1 MPLRTA
7 RSWSVQ
13 WGTRERD
20 LRSRLMIQAL
30 AKSVSV
36 VFVWNAARLALQL
49 AWVLLLARALGP
61 QGYGTFSGLAGLGLA
76 LGGFAALGMGL
87 RLYENVA
94 RDHSAL
100 ARHWVLVR
108 SCLAWSAPL
117 LLALYLALALSM
129 DVDATVLVVVS
140 IGIAEVV
147 LAPLCAQVAFAY
159 ASLGR
164 MGESA
169 AAPVVLSLARVVA
182 AAAYLFIWPAGDL
195 NEYVV
200 LHVVTTLLAISWVWH
215 RAHMRLD
222 LPRTSRTAD
231 PVELRSGLGFASIW
245 ASGLALTSL
254 DKTAVMYAGGG
265 AVAGEYTAGYRLASV
280 AALPVEALTTTIMP
294 RLFRAGGDRPL
305 SPHHVLLLIA
315 VVLAYGAAAGWLVG
329 LAMPLVT
336 LLLGDGFAGLVPL
349 AALIA
354 WWVPAYCLRM
364 LLGNMLLGYGRK
376 RVRITVELSGL
387 VMMVALMGWWVPHL
401 SLAGALK
408 ALLWAEWWMACLSVV
423 MVAWVSTGRKASSP
437 GV

>member
-1 MPLRTA
+1 
-7 RSWSVQ
+7 
-13 WGTRERD
+13 
-20 LRSRLMIQAL
+20 MIQTL

-36 VFVWNAARLALQL
+36 VLVWNAARLALQL

-76 LGGFAALGMGL
+76 LGGFAAIGMGL

-108 SCLAWSAPL
+108 SCAAWSAPSL
-117 LLALYLALALSM
+117 LVLYLVLALSM
-129 DVDATVLVVVS
+129 RVDATVLVVVS

-147 LAPLCAQVAFAY
+147 LAPLCAQVAFTY

-169 AAPVVLSLARVVA
+169 AVPVVLSLARVVA
-182 AAAYLFIWPAGDL
+182 AAAYLLVWPDGGL

-200 LHVVTTLLAISWVWH
+200 LHVMTTLLAISWIWH
-215 RAHMRLD
+215 RAHVSLR
-222 LPRTSRTAD
+222 LPRQSRRAD
-231 PVELRSGLGFASIW
+231 GAELRSGLGFASIW

-265 AVAGEYTAGYRLASV
+265 SVAGEYTAGYRLASV

-305 SPHHVLLLIA
+305 SPRQVLLLIA

-336 LLLGDGFAGLVPL
+336 FLLGDGFAGLVPL

-364 LLGNMLLGYGRK
+364 LLGNMLLGYGLK
-376 RVRITVELSGL
+376 RVRVGIEISGL
-387 VMMVALMGWWVPHL
+387 IVTGVLMFAWVPATG
-401 SLAGALK
+401 LAGALK
-408 ALLWAEWWMACLSVV
+408 ALLVVEWSMAFLSVLTAARSV
-423 MVAWVSTGRKASSP
+423 TQKKSAKREL
-437 GV
+437 

>member
-1 MPLRTA
+1 
-7 RSWSVQ
+7 
-13 WGTRERD
+13 
-20 LRSRLMIQAL
+20 MIQTL

-36 VFVWNAARLALQL
+36 VLVWNAARLALQL

-76 LGGFAALGMGL
+76 LGGFAAIGMGL

-100 ARHWVLVR
+100 ARNWVLVR
-108 SCLAWSAPL
+108 SCAAWSAPSL
-117 LLALYLALALSM
+117 LVLYLVLALSM
-129 DVDATVLVVVS
+129 RVDATVLVVVS

-147 LAPLCAQVAFAY
+147 LAPLCAQVAFTY

-169 AAPVVLSLARVVA
+169 AVPVVLSLARVVA
-182 AAAYLFIWPAGDL
+182 AAAYLLVWPDGGL

-200 LHVVTTLLAISWVWH
+200 LHVMTTLLAISWIWH
-215 RAHMRLD
+215 RAHVSLR
-222 LPRTSRTAD
+222 LPRQSRRANGA
-231 PVELRSGLGFASIW
+231 ELRSGLGFASIW

-265 AVAGEYTAGYRLASV
+265 SIAGEYTAGYRLASV

-305 SPHHVLLLIA
+305 LPRQVLLLIA
-315 VVLAYGAAAGWLVG
+315 AVLAYGAVAGWLVG
-329 LAMPLVT
+329 LVMPLVT

-349 AALIA
+349 AAIIA

-364 LLGNMLLGYGRK
+364 LLGNMLLGYGLK
-376 RVRITVELSGL
+376 RMRITVELSGL
-387 VMMVALMGWWVPHL
+387 AAMVALMGWWMPHRGL
-401 SLAGALK
+401 GGALE

-423 MVAWVSTGRKASSP
+423 MVAWVSTGRNANP
-437 GV
+437 RVV